1 MLLVTTTQA
10 VFVLDFTA
18 GRAWQISAGQ
28 GVYYGASFD
37 RDHIYVA
44 ARQAHYGGDKHG
56 QRNAIL
62 VFDRDLALVGVERP
76 DPPLRDVHQI
86 VATAE
91 RLFCAGSFDD
101 AILVRE
107 KDGSWSSFRP
117 LPPIGPG
124 GLNQH
129 HVNSVF
135 VDADGIWLSGT
146 KPSGHW
152 ARLDHSGALLAHA
165 PLGDGTH
172 NVWRHGGD
180 TWVLSSRE
188 GAAVSAGGARLPIRE
203 EGWVRGLAGDGEGS
217 WYVGVCQ
224 NRIRRDRAFSD
235 CSIAR
240 IDPATGAATAVRPLR
255 GYGMVHDIRLLGAPD
270 PLHNGIAFAVDGEAL
285 EGRFLEVATDEEWAA

>member
-10 VFVLDFTA
+10 VFVLDFPS

-37 RDHIYVA
+37 REHIYLA
-44 ARQAHYGGDKHG
+44 ARQERYGGDRAS

-62 VFDRDLALVGVERP
+62 VLDRDLRLVGVERP

-86 VATAE
+86 FSTGE
-91 RLFCAGSFDD
+91 RLLCAGSFDD
-101 AILVRE
+101 AILVLENGR
-107 KDGSWSSFRP
+107 WSSFEP
-117 LPPIGPG
+117 LPDGG
-124 GLNQH
+124 VGLNQH
-129 HVNSVF
+129 HVNSIF

-152 ARLDHSGALLAHA
+152 AHLDHAGKLVDHR

-172 NVWRHGGD
+172 NVWRFAAD

-188 GAAVSAGGARLPIRE
+188 GAAVSAGGVHLPIRE
-203 EGWVRGLAGDGEGS
+203 EGWVRGLAGDGQGG

-240 IDPATGAATAVRPLR
+240 IDSGTGAASAVRTLR
-255 GYGMVHDIRLLGAPD
+255 GFGMVHDIRLLGAAD
-270 PLHNGIAFAVDGEAL
+270 PLHNGIAFPIDVEDL
-285 EGRFLEVATDEEWAA
+285 EGRFLEVATDEGWSA